1 MAVMMAV
8 VAADQCLADRIYL
21 VETHMVVVVVAVAA
35 AAAAEAESPPPPQQ
49 WGDVD
54 DNCDG
59 IVAAEIAAIAVL
71 LGAPSSDRHP
81 QYRRPRRHADDD
93 RRRSLFK

>member
-1 MAVMMAV
+1 M
-8 VAADQCLADRIYL
+8 
-21 VETHMVVVVVAVAA
+21 
-35 AAAAEAESPPPPQQ
+35 
-49 WGDVD
+49 D

-59 IVAAEIAAIAVL
+59 IVAAEIAAVEIAAIAVL

-81 QYRRPRRHADDD
+81 QQYRRPRRHADDD